1 MLPPYSR
8 PPLSLSCYNS
18 SSPYST
24 PTLTLLPMNLFSI
37 ELSTATPDHVSP
49 LLRTHSELPCPCTKS
64 TSLNMAHRALGPGTL
79 LRNLPHLMPN
89 SKSTLQTHIPLS
101 HFLSHVLL
109 CPTPKLLHLLFPLSG
124 SIPHLHPTFKSLLWR
139 HLPEPLSLSS
149 EPPVSFSNDLND
161 PY

>member
-1 MLPPYSR
+1 M
-8 PPLSLSCYNS
+8 SLSCYNS

-89 SKSTLQTHIPLS
+89 SQSLHSRHIYLFLIFSHMSSFVPPPNFYIYYFLCLDPFPTYTAPSSHSFEDIFLNPLVWVQS
-101 HFLSHVLL
+101 HL
-109 CPTPKLLHLLFPLSG
+109 C
-124 SIPHLHPTFKSLLWR
+124 
-139 HLPEPLSLSS
+139 LSLMT
-149 EPPVSFSNDLND
+149 
-161 PY
+161 